1 MSAEEVDDLVTQ
13 AQRQLDEHKA
23 WLEVEIRKIDP
34 GVFLGSGAVA
44 GTSILAHQVQQ
55 IRLRVARVRGTVAS
69 VVYEYPDELVAFLR
83 SDLAPPH
90 LRASIAG
97 GHVLDPNQPTFTA
110 RREDPEPK
118 PG

>member
-1 MSAEEVDDLVTQ
+1 MGDAEDLVEK
-13 AQRQLDEHKA
+13 AQRQLDEHKK
-23 WLEVEIRKIDP
+23 WLADEIEKLP
-34 GVFLGSGAVA
+34 LVPWQEKYN
-44 GTSILAHQVQQ
+44 LANRALE
-55 IRLRVARVRGTVAS
+55 IKLRVAKAAGTVVS

-90 LRASIAG
+90 LRASIAS

-118 PG
+118 P

>member
-1 MSAEEVDDLVTQ
+1 VSTEEADDLVAQ

-23 WLEVEIRKIDP
+23 WLRSEIGKITVCGPDW
-34 GVFLGSGAVA
+34 SGPEPAWRVLLEQA
-44 GTSILAHQVQQ
+44 DQ

-69 VVYEYPDELVAFLR
+69 VIYEYPDELVAFLR

-110 RREDPEPK
+110 RREDSEPK
-118 PG
+118 S